1 LKDAAYRRTFK
12 IKRQKRAILWETQS
26 ARQWL
31 SSTGKKADHH
41 SPLLSQQSP
50 ISRLPF
56 CLCIQRYCT
65 IRATPKSSGFEVD
78 FWAFAYRLPLQ
89 KLSLYWEC
97 LGNLSARIQ
106 SD

>member
-1 LKDAAYRRTFK
+1 LKDSAHRRTFK
-12 IKRQKRAILWETQS
+12 IQGQKRAILWETQP

-31 SSTGKKADHH
+31 SSTGKKADYY
-41 SPLLSQQSP
+41 SSLLSQQRE
-50 ISRLPF
+50 ISWLSL

-65 IRATPKSSGFEVD
+65 IRATSKPSGFEVD

-97 LGNLSARIQ
+97 LGDLSARIQ